1 MMIDCTRDC
10 LNCPYPEMPEECE
23 ELEPTPWELGVMSSV
38 EKGLK
43 KARKARRA
51 KQIDDRHAKAQAHIA
66 QARKARCMSQTALAA
81 AVGCNLWTIWSWE
94 NGRNKANW
102 DKLLPTLPELKAVYE
117 DVAKYEAQCE
127 EDRAGEQAWIA
138 RVRKERGITQKD
150 LAAAIGRAPGT
161 VCSWEKGHRQADWD
175 RLCKALPELG
185 KYRPK
190 EETEQCGR
198 Y

>member
-1 MMIDCTRDC
+1 MIDCTRDC

-43 KARKARRA
+43 EARKARRA

-66 QARKARCMSQTALAA
+66 QARKARGMSQTALAA
-81 AVGCNLWTIWSWE
+81 AVGCNLWTIWRWE
-94 NGRNKANW
+94 NGRNKVNW
-102 DKLLPTLPELKAVYE
+102 DKLLPALPELKAVYA

-127 EDRAGEQAWIA
+127 EDQAGEQAWIA
-138 RVRKERGITQKD
+138 RVRKARGITQKD
-150 LAAAIGRAPGT
+150 LAAAIGCTPGA
-161 VCSWEKGHRQADWD
+161 VCLWEKGHRQADWD

-190 EETEQCGR
+190 EATK
-198 Y
+198 